1 MATLPWDFSGA
12 GRKSSVGLQRLR
24 VQVTGGSKAS
34 VGHAQIA
41 APADLAGAAA
51 AAAAGSSQ
59 SKEQQQR
66 VVSLEIEDPSVP
78 EETKAKARSPNTGS
92 SQTLRSSAAF
102 KGDRT
107 RIRTGR
113 FLGSQPTGVSEAPEA
128 GRYRPGLD
136 LVTRRTSTVDFR
148 ERPKHQR
155 RTPTPDAA
163 PGSTSLQGGPSSEAS
178 SPPRFQRSS
187 LRGSSPTESPRR
199 SITIVKVDP
208 MKLQPGRP
216 DLVESINKHGRIA
229 PIKMTELTEVSH
241 NKDEQYKL
249 LSTAHRYGE
258 IHFEHY
264 TPRKAPV
271 KENFFQ
277 PGRYAVQ
284 LPAQAGAVTFA
295 QSSRW
300 EDEAEKPAGASAR
313 RDLSMARDSP
323 AAKPRVLNI
332 QDFSKSGPRFGSTS
346 PSRSIDEEDEL
357 AQLSLERAM
366 TFDLGKAHKA
376 VQRKPSSG
384 PPNGMKRTLPRETG
398 SLGHRTFQS
407 DLGLMTLHGYVG
419 GETSVQFEPSVLED
433 APVGRRRD
441 MHLLPFDRLRGR
453 PSDENKPANTSPLR
467 KPRHHLPPEFS
478 RIAPQTGFASR
489 SSLGGARVQ
498 PSRRTYTAVAGWD
511 THALDSEAVED
522 DKVTTTRLPS
532 SAASLPTL
540 IPLDPE
546 DLRSDLAA
554 TAPLFS
560 SPQAASVPTL
570 PIGRPGTSPC
580 G

>member
-1 MATLPWDFSGA
+1 MATATLPWDFSGA

-24 VQVTGGSKAS
+24 VQVTGGSKAT

-51 AAAAGSSQ
+51 AAAANSNHSSQ
-59 SKEQQQR
+59 QQQR

-78 EETKAKARSPNTGS
+78 EETKAKSRSSTAGGA
-92 SQTLRSSAAF
+92 QTLRSSAAF

-155 RTPTPDAA
+155 RIPTPDGAI
-163 PGSTSLQGGPSSEAS
+163 GSTSLLGRPSSVTS
-178 SPPRFQRSS
+178 SPPPFPRSS
-187 LRGSSPTESPRR
+187 LRGSSPTESPRSM
-199 SITIVKVDP
+199 SILKVDP
-208 MKLQPGRP
+208 MKLQPNRP

-229 PIKMTELTEVSH
+229 PLKMTELTEVSH

-258 IHFEHY
+258 VHFEHY
-264 TPRKAPV
+264 TPRKVPV

-277 PGRYAVQ
+277 PGRYAVPLRMQ
-284 LPAQAGAVTFA
+284 PGAVTFA
-295 QSSRW
+295 TSSRW
-300 EDEAEKPAGASAR
+300 EDEVERQADASAR
-313 RDLSMARDSP
+313 RDLSLARDSP
-323 AAKPRVLNI
+323 AAKPRVLNV
-332 QDFSKSGPRFGSTS
+332 QDFSKTVPRFGSSS
-346 PSRSIDEEDEL
+346 PSRSVDEDDEL

-366 TFDLGKAHKA
+366 TFDLGKAHKV
-376 VQRKPSSG
+376 VQRKQSSG
-384 PPNGMKRTLPRETG
+384 QGMRRTLPRETG

-419 GETSVQFEPSVLED
+419 GETSVQFESSVLED

-441 MHLLPFDRLRGR
+441 MHLLPFDRTRGR

-467 KPRHHLPPEFS
+467 KPRSHLPPEFS

-489 SSLGGARVQ
+489 SGLGGARVQ
-498 PSRRTYTAVAGWD
+498 PSRRTYTAVAAWE
-511 THALDSEAVED
+511 TLALESESEADEKAATTKLASTTTSMPVLPSLDNED
-522 DKVTTTRLPS
+522 DYMNS
-532 SAASLPTL
+532 
-540 IPLDPE
+540 
-546 DLRSDLAA
+546 
-554 TAPLFS
+554 
-560 SPQAASVPTL
+560 
-570 PIGRPGTSPC
+570 
-580 G
+580 